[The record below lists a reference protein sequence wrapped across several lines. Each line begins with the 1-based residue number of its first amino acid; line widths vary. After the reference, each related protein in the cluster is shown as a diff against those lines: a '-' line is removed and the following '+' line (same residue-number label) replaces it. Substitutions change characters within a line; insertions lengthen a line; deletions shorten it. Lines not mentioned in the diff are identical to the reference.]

1 MSYTTLMGTA
11 DLRAHLA
18 DPDWVVLDC
27 RFDLADPDAGRRQHA
42 QGHIPGARYVDL
54 NRELSAPVTA
64 LSGRHPLP
72 DPRDFARTA
81 SGWGIGPDTQVV
93 VYDEANNGFAA
104 RAWWMLRW
112 IGLRAVAVLDGGFAA
127 WRRENG
133 AIETMTSRARLGG
146 TPPARELPGGDP
158 SGRGRSSSDPP
169 CGDPSRGASL
179 GGTPPARD
187 LPAQVHA
194 DWVLSSAQIES
205 WRRDPAS
212 RVIDARAPARFAGA
226 TEPID
231 AVAGHVPGAINRPFS
246 ANLGPDGRLLPAA
259 ELREQWLALLG
270 GTDPARVACMCGS
283 GVTACQ
289 NLLALEV
296 AGLSGAKLYA
306 GSWSEWIRD
315 PSRPVA
321 RDSAAEPPAGPRR

>member
-1 MSYTTLMGTA
+1 MSHTTLISVA

-18 DPDWVVLDC
+18 DPGWVVLDC
-27 RFDLADPDAGRRQHA
+27 RFDLADPDAGRRRHA

-64 LSGRHPLP
+64 HSGRHPLP

-81 SGWGIGPDTQVV
+81 GGWGIGQGSQIV
-93 VYDEANNGFAA
+93 VYDETNAGFAA

-112 IGLRAVAVLDGGFAA
+112 IGLRTVAVLDGGFAA
-127 WRRENG
+127 WHSDNG
-133 AIETMTSRARLGG
+133 AIETTAPRRGLT
-146 TPPARELPGGDP
+146 TPAH
-158 SGRGRSSSDPP
+158 
-169 CGDPSRGASL
+169 
-179 GGTPPARD
+179 D
-187 LPAQVHA
+187 LPARVHA
-194 DWVLSSAQIES
+194 DWVLSSAQIEA
-205 WRRDPAS
+205 WRRDPANLL
-212 RVIDARAPARFAGA
+212 IDARAAARFAGI

-246 ANLGPDGRLLPAA
+246 ANLGPDGRLLPARQ
-259 ELREQWLALLG
+259 LREQWLGALG
-270 GTDPARVACMCGS
+270 GTDPARIACMCGS

-296 AGLSGAKLYA
+296 AGLPGAKLYA

-321 RDSAAEPPAGPRR
+321 RQSFT